1 MDFFDLH
8 CDTAYEMY
16 VKKQDFYKNTLAV
29 SGEKGEI
36 FENWFQTLAVW
47 IPENTEKPFT
57 FYKSVLN
64 NLKSKLKGKV
74 NPVFAVE
81 GGTVLEND
89 LDKLYSLKK
98 DGIKFLTLTWN
109 GENAIAGGVKSDK
122 GLTDFGKAVIKEM
135 NKLNIRV
142 DLSHLNE
149 KSFYDVT
156 SIAEKPLA
164 THSNCRAVFDM
175 PRNLS
180 DSQIKLI
187 KEKEGL
193 IGINFYPA
201 FLGDNFYKAVYEN
214 ICHLC
219 EIGCEDNIAIG
230 SDFDGARMSDEM
242 KDISKIPNLYK
253 VLQSYG
259 INEATLQKIFFKN
272 AYDFC
277 LNL

>member
-1 MDFFDLH
+1 MNFFDLH

-16 VKKQDFYKNTLAV
+16 VKGQDFYKNTLAV
-29 SGEKGEI
+29 SGEKGEA
-36 FENWFQTLAVW
+36 FENWFETFAVW
-47 IPENTEKPFT
+47 IPENIENPFA

-64 NLKSKLKGKV
+64 NLKAKLKGNVK
-74 NPVFAVE
+74 PVFAVE
-81 GGTVLEND
+81 GGTVLESNSD
-89 LDKLYSLKK
+89 NLYELKK

-135 NKLNIRV
+135 NGLDIGV

-149 KSFYDVT
+149 KSFYDVIE
-156 SIAEKPLA
+156 IAKKPLA
-164 THSNCRAVFDM
+164 THSNCKAVLDV

-180 DSQIKLI
+180 DAQIKLI
-187 KEKEGL
+187 KEAGGL

-201 FLGDNFYKAVYEN
+201 FLGNDFYKAVYEN

-219 EIGCEDNIAIG
+219 DLGCEDNIAIG
-230 SDFDGARMSDEM
+230 SDFDGAVMCDEM
-242 KDISKIPNLYK
+242 KDISKIPNLYA

-259 INEATLQKIFFKN
+259 INEAILQKIFFKN

>member
-1 MDFFDLH
+1 MNFFDLH

-16 VKKQDFYKNTLAV
+16 VKGQDFYKNTLAV

-36 FENWFQTLAVW
+36 FENWFQTFAVW
-47 IPENTEKPFT
+47 IPENTENPFT

-64 NLKSKLKGKV
+64 NLKSKLKGNVK
-74 NPVFAVE
+74 PVFAVE
-81 GGTVLEND
+81 GGTVLESN
-89 LDKLYSLKK
+89 LDKLYELKK

-135 NKLNIRV
+135 NSLNIRV

-156 SIAEKPLA
+156 SIAKKPLA
-164 THSNCRAVFDM
+164 THSNCKAVFDV
-175 PRNLS
+175 PRNLT
-180 DSQIKLI
+180 DNQIKLI
-187 KEKEGL
+187 KEAEGL

-201 FLGDNFYKAVYEN
+201 FLGNNFYDAVYEN

-219 EIGCEDNIAIG
+219 DLGCEDNIAIG
-230 SDFDGARMSDEM
+230 TDFDGAVMCDEM
-242 KDISKIPNLYK
+242 KDISKIPNLYA
-253 VLQSYG
+253 VLKSYG
-259 INEATLQKIFFKN
+259 INEAVLQKIFFKN

>member
-1 MDFFDLH
+1 MNFFDLH

-16 VKKQDFYKNTLAV
+16 VKGQDFYENNLAV
-29 SGEKGEI
+29 SGEKGEA
-36 FENWFQTLAVW
+36 FENWFETFAVW
-47 IPENTEKPFT
+47 IPENIENPFT

-64 NLKSKLKGKV
+64 NLKAKLKGNVK
-74 NPVFAVE
+74 PVFAVE
-81 GGTVLEND
+81 GGTVLESN
-89 LDKLYSLKK
+89 LDNLYELKK

-135 NKLNIRV
+135 NGLNIGV

-149 KSFYDVT
+149 KSFYDVIE
-156 SIAEKPLA
+156 IAKKPLA
-164 THSNCRAVFDM
+164 THSNCKAVFDV
-175 PRNLS
+175 PRNLN
-180 DSQIKLI
+180 DGQIKLI
-187 KEKEGL
+187 KEAGGL

-201 FLGDNFYKAVYEN
+201 FLGDDFYKAVYEN

-219 EIGCEDNIAIG
+219 DLGCEDNIAIG
-230 SDFDGARMSDEM
+230 SDFDGAVMCDEM
-242 KDISKIPNLYK
+242 KDISKIPNLYA

-259 INEATLQKIFFKN
+259 INEAILRKIFFKN